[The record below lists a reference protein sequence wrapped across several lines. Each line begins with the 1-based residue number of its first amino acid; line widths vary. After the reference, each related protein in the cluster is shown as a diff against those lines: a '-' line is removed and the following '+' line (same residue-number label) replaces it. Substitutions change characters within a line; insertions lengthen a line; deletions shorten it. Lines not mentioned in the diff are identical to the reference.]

1 MAAPEPAQKPKTTS
15 SVHDAGKPLPPFG
28 SRFLTDEGQVWEH
41 NAWDHVPPPDDQAER
56 VAASLAKQRSAP
68 VPEEEKEKYNGRP
81 SKHWDNF
88 YKNNADNFF
97 KDRKWMQN
105 EFPEL
110 LEATKPEAG
119 PQRIVEVGCGA
130 GNAIFPLLSANKNP
144 NLDLRAYDYSHHAV
158 KVVQHS
164 EFYLNPP
171 LGSIHAQPWDLTS
184 DDLPDDIEEG
194 SVDLVTLIFVLSA
207 LHPDEW
213 CKAMR
218 NIQRMLKP
226 GGLALFRDY
235 GRYDLAQLRF
245 KSGRM
250 LDENFYIRGDK
261 TRVYFFELDEL
272 ALMFTGARLEE
283 SKKTTSKLQVVDE
296 TGDDDGADS
305 PGAHSPT
312 PATPSAEATTPDI
325 SSPQATAALDGP
337 SEPSTLSPPHPIPAT
352 SAQPNFLT
360 QEQPALPSQVHP
372 NLLAPLP
379 GCPPQ
384 PMFDVEQLGVDRRL
398 IVNRKRKLKMY
409 RVWMQGKFR
418 KL

>member
-1 MAAPEPAQKPKTTS
+1 MAAPEPTQKLKTTS

-88 YKNNADNFF
+88 YKINADNFF
-97 KDRKWMQN
+97 KDRKWCHTSSYRIGS
-105 EFPEL
+105 
-110 LEATKPEAG
+110 ASRVRYAG
-119 PQRIVEVGCGA
+119 PKRIVEVGCGA

-144 NLDLRAYDYSHHAV
+144 DLDLRAYDYSHHAV

-164 EFYLNPP
+164 ELYLNPP

-184 DDLPDDIEEG
+184 DNLPDDIEEG
-194 SVDLVTLIFVLSA
+194 SVDLLTLIFVLSA

-218 NIQRMLKP
+218 NIQGMLKP

-261 TRVYFFELDEL
+261 TRVYFFEL
-272 ALMFTGARLEE
+272 
-283 SKKTTSKLQVVDE
+283 
-296 TGDDDGADS
+296 
-305 PGAHSPT
+305 
-312 PATPSAEATTPDI
+312 
-325 SSPQATAALDGP
+325 
-337 SEPSTLSPPHPIPAT
+337 
-352 SAQPNFLT
+352 
-360 QEQPALPSQVHP
+360 VHP